1 MPKNNISTIP
11 TLPADPDHN
20 WSVQSERFVAWA
32 LLHEEEFQ
40 LLPRVS
46 AEVHGNVKPVI
57 QAMNSWTGNGSLLDH
72 VAETAPNEAAHAF
85 DLMANSRPISA
96 DGDHLLAVMRKAWAE
111 VEVKR
116 SLPTGNLDLIKT
128 AIDRLKEAET
138 ASSCGWLAGIAP
150 ASVQAGRFLSEDPPP
165 LHWIFKNSL
174 LAGTVGFLVGAPG
187 VGKSTFAISL
197 ALSQATGQN
206 LTGQLDPAGFGS
218 VLAIFSEEDEAVL
231 HRRMKTIAS
240 RLEVSKSAC
249 DRVYSVAAAG
259 KDLRLVQAGKN
270 GEVEPTQAFRDLR
283 TLARKIP
290 NLRLIILDPLS
301 RLYGLPENDNTGPTV
316 FISMLEALAQETG
329 AAVMV
334 SHHTR
339 KAGKDGTYK
348 TALDAES
355 LRGAS
360 AFTGAIRWQMNITT
374 MSKEEARK
382 VIGVGSPAQG
392 QFLAARVCKKNYG
405 PPEDEFFLER
415 GDGGVLRPCIPSAE
429 IAQRDKVEILKEKI
443 VETIGQLDDQGKGVT
458 KKQLGDVW
466 PAKWKAEGLADVT
479 KTLVRSVVDMMLMD
493 GELEEVE
500 KMSPNGRN
508 VAVYLGVSPRT

>member
-1 MPKNNISTIP
+1 
-11 TLPADPDHN
+11 
-20 WSVQSERFVAWA
+20 
-32 LLHEEEFQ
+32 
-40 LLPRVS
+40 
-46 AEVHGNVKPVI
+46 
-57 QAMNSWTGNGSLLDH
+57 
-72 VAETAPNEAAHAF
+72 
-85 DLMANSRPISA
+85 
-96 DGDHLLAVMRKAWAE
+96 
-111 VEVKR
+111 
-116 SLPTGNLDLIKT
+116 
-128 AIDRLKEAET
+128 
-138 ASSCGWLAGIAP
+138 
-150 ASVQAGRFLSEDPPP
+150 
-165 LHWIFKNSL
+165 
-174 LAGTVGFLVGAPG
+174 
-187 VGKSTFAISL
+187 
-197 ALSQATGQN
+197 
-206 LTGQLDPAGFGS
+206 

-382 VIGVGSPAQG
+382 VIGVASPAQG

-415 GDGGVLRPCIPSAE
+415 GDGGVLRPCDALPTVGAADYAE
-429 IAQRDKVEILKEKI
+429 VLKPKI
-443 VETIGQLDDQGKGVT
+443 MEALESLEAEGTKIT
-458 KKQLGDVW
+458 KKQLGDIF
-466 PAKWKAEGLADVT
+466 PPKWKAEGIPGASREII
-479 KTLVRSVVDMMLMD
+479 RSVADMMIQN
-493 GELEEVE
+493 GELFEVKE
-500 KMSPNGRN
+500 RTPSGKNF
-508 VAVYLGVSPRT
+508 AKYLTRQK